1 MVDGKS
7 STHQYRFDCMALF
20 LGLPGSRSGD
30 IAAVELV
37 LALGTLFARVVAETR
52 MPAVYCIDS

>member
-1 MVDGKS
+1 
-7 STHQYRFDCMALF
+7 MALF